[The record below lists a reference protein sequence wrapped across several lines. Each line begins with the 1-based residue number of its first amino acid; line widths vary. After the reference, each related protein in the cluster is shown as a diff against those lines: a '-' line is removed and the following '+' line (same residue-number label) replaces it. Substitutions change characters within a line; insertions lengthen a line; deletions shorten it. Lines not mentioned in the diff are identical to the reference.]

1 MRNRFRR
8 CTRGMTTR
16 SMFRPTVENGGGNRI
31 DHSSVCM
38 WFTRQSTGRLD
49 HSGARKGIP
58 LQTSTIR
65 S

>member
-1 MRNRFRR
+1 
-8 CTRGMTTR
+8 MTTR
-16 SMFRPTVENGGGNRI
+16 SMFRPTVENGGPEPDRPQLCV
-31 DHSSVCM
+31 HVVYQAEH
-38 WFTRQSTGRLD
+38 RARD